1 MFSSEMKTICVNSVN
16 SYIDCDNHWIN
27 HSYEF
32 VEDIFLHFSRLICII
47 AFRHQ
52 HIIVSKADL

>member
-1 MFSSEMKTICVNSVN
+1 MSSEMKTICVNS
-16 SYIDCDNHWIN
+16 YIDYDHHWIN

-52 HIIVSKADL
+52 HIIVCKAYL

>member
-1 MFSSEMKTICVNSVN
+1 MKTICVN

-52 HIIVSKADL
+52 HIIVCLQSIPVSSNVC